1 MEEARKQ
8 ANLRTLQRA
17 VAASLEKD
25 MVIADILATATHV
38 VLYEFELSSSNWTK
52 ANVEGSLFLAET
64 SNQLHKLIILNRNTP
79 ENFILSVDASLQIQ
93 QESPPYV
100 ILKESSSSRIL
111 GIWFHNDEERIRID
125 RILRETVQ
133 EKVSSGAVDTAAAA
147 MAALGLT
154 EAIAKQQQQQQQQQQ
169 IRAKSA
175 SHAISS
181 SATTTIKNSTP
192 TGPATASSSV
202 PVLSTNATPYMT
214 TRSSTAL
221 TAPATAASSLVPPG
235 APPDAVA
242 LDKKSLQLA
251 LLSLIQDERFLDL
264 LHTQYLK
271 VVRSRAKKQQ
281 QQQQQHPAPQPS
293 PHHYHKHS
301 D

>member
-1 MEEARKQ
+1 
-8 ANLRTLQRA
+8 
-17 VAASLEKD
+17 
-25 MVIADILATATHV
+25 
-38 VLYEFELSSSNWTK
+38 
-52 ANVEGSLFLAET
+52 
-64 SNQLHKLIILNRNTP
+64 
-79 ENFILSVDASLQIQ
+79 
-93 QESPPYV
+93 V

-111 GIWFHNDEERIRID
+111 GIWFHNNEERIRID

-154 EAIAKQQQQQQQQQQ
+154 EAIAKQQQQQQQ

-181 SATTTIKNSTP
+181 SATTTVKNSTP

-202 PVLSTNATPYMT
+202 PVLSTNATPNMT
-214 TRSSTAL
+214 TSSSPAL

-271 VVRSRAKKQQ
+271 VVRTRAKKQQ
-281 QQQQQHPAPQPS
+281 SPAAAAAPPPQ
-293 PHHYHKHS
+293 YHKHS